1 MIDFIH
7 RYVLSASRFHMQ
19 KRYPKRCFSIP
30 ERIPEIIKYREH
42 PISRVTFSPDS
53 WSYWGSYF
61 KYRKRCLCALEPK
74 RWCCCRVLLPDVWLC
89 ALWSLGAGAA
99 ARCHCQMC
107 GRVRVGAWALVSL
120 LWCCLL
126 CWRHSLGKD
135 NSKLAALRGRRSII
149 QGSPIQ
155 RTRYIYHE

>member
-1 MIDFIH
+1 
-7 RYVLSASRFHMQ
+7 MQ

-74 RWCCCRVLLPDVWLC
+74 RWCCCRVLPARCVAMCALELGRWCCCKVPLPDVWPC
-89 ALWSLGAGAA
+89 ARWSLGAGVA
-99 ARCHCQMC
+99 
-107 GRVRVGAWALVSL
+107 ALVLPTMLASFL
-120 LWCCLL
+120 RQRQQQAC
-126 CWRHSLGKD
+126 SSQGKKVNNPGISHTED
-135 NSKLAALRGRRSII
+135 SIHI
-149 QGSPIQ
+149 S
-155 RTRYIYHE
+155 